1 MKEFLMKSLLHFESL
16 SGGRAVLPHPGP
28 LPLGAGESQSVFW
41 PGRTSLEPRG
51 RNDREK
57 DCVPFSL
64 SQRERAGVREDA
76 ALKTR
81 APRKHFTPFLILS
94 LLLLA
99 FTVHA
104 RINVVTLP
112 DRDTVQLT
120 IYNSADLTL
129 VKETRHLTFKKGIN
143 KLEFSWANTLIDP
156 TSVEFRP
163 LTHVSEVELMDV
175 SFPPRVANTL
185 EWRINS
191 EFAGEVVV
199 EIRYFTSGISWSA
212 DYVCEASKNETTMDF
227 SGAVRVTNNSGEDY
241 ENAQVRLVVG
251 VIRLVQEIADLA
263 RAGKP
268 GMPTTLALADNGA
281 VPAAPAV
288 RMRAFGAMME
298 ADKAARIAPKEI
310 QKEGLSEYFMY
321 TVEGRDTIP
330 TGWAKRLPSFKTDAV
345 PLVSY
350 YKFETER
357 FGEQVMRYYQFTN
370 SIANKLGKEPLPD
383 GAVQAFRFT
392 TDDRLYAFVGRT
404 AVKYIPINEFVEL
417 ELGNDLEVSVKP
429 VLMDW
434 QKTDVQFGNNGNVS
448 GWTVKETWEIE
459 VQNSKDI
466 PVVVD
471 IRRNFSGDWTVTS
484 AAKYENVDK
493 TKVKFLVP
501 LAARGKQKFTYELVM
516 RNGTNVQR

>member
-1 MKEFLMKSLLHFESL
+1 MFRRL
-16 SGGRAVLPHPGP
+16 
-28 LPLGAGESQSVFW
+28 
-41 PGRTSLEPRG
+41 
-51 RNDREK
+51 
-57 DCVPFSL
+57 
-64 SQRERAGVREDA
+64 
-76 ALKTR
+76 
-81 APRKHFTPFLILS
+81 FTLAT
-94 LLLLA
+94 LA
-99 FTVHA
+99 FLVVAAHA

-163 LTHVSEVELMDV
+163 LTHVGEVELQDT
-175 SFPPRVANTL
+175 SYPPRVANTL
-185 EWRINS
+185 EWRIHS

-212 DYVCEASKNETTMDF
+212 DYVCEANKNETLMDF

-268 GMPTTLALADNGA
+268 GMPTTRALAATA
-281 VPAAPAV
+281 VPAAPA
-288 RMRAFGAMME
+288 MMAFGAMME
-298 ADKAARIAPKEI
+298 ADKAVAMKPKEI

-330 TGWAKRLPSFKTDAV
+330 NGWAKRLPSFKTDAV
-345 PLVSY
+345 PLTSY
-350 YKFETER
+350 YKFEVER
-357 FGEQVMRYYQFTN
+357 FGDQVMRYYQFTN
-370 SIANKLGKEPLPD
+370 SVANKLGKEPLPD
-383 GAVQAFRFT
+383 GAVKAFRFT
-392 TDDRLYAFVGRT
+392 TDDKLYAFVGRT
-404 AVKYIPINEFVEL
+404 AVKYIPIDGFVEL
-417 ELGNDLEVSVKP
+417 DLGNDLEVAVKP

-434 QKTDVQFGNNGNVS
+434 QKTDVQFDQNGNVR
-448 GWTVKETWEIE
+448 GWTTKETWEVE

-466 PVVVD
+466 PVVLD
-471 IRRNFSGDWTVTS
+471 IRRNFPGDWTLTT
-484 AAKYENVDK
+484 AQKYENVDK
-493 TKVKFLVP
+493 TKVKFVLP
-501 LAARGKQKFTYELVM
+501 LASRAKQKFTYDLVT
-516 RNGTNVQR
+516 RHGTSATR